1 MKIILVGAGGTIG
14 RAVAAELQ
22 DRHELVRVGR
32 SSGDLHVDIAD
43 PASIEALF
51 AQTGPFDAL
60 VCTAGNVHFGP
71 FETFTQAQFELG
83 LRDKLMGRL
92 NLVSPTVL
100 VESLS
105 SYSAFFPGTKAVP
118 ASEVAL
124 GYAKSVEGAQ
134 TGRIYRI
141 GWSRP
146 D

>member
-1 MKIILVGAGGTIG
+1 MPRGV
-14 RAVAAELQ
+14 
-22 DRHELVRVGR
+22 
-32 SSGDLHVDIAD
+32 
-43 PASIEALF
+43 
-51 AQTGPFDAL
+51 
-60 VCTAGNVHFGP
+60 
-71 FETFTQAQFELG
+71 
-83 LRDKLMGRL
+83 RL